1 MYMTCTY
8 IIVLHIHVYKLYV
21 YSYNSEHPPV
31 ILISIDG
38 FRPDYLQRNQTPT
51 LQRLHDMGVAPD
63 YLRSVYPT
71 ITFPNHYT
79 ISTV

>member
-1 MYMTCTY
+1 MYTTYTCF
-8 IIVLHIHVYKLYV
+8 ILGV

-51 LQRLHDMGVAPD
+51 LQRLHDMGVAPE